1 LHSVINGVKH
11 YVSNSHA
18 ANSAELCWVNRE
30 GQVSYRESTRHQKK
44 PAEAKDPAAVWSKYL
59 NAPKFDSSN
68 AYDVLTASKV
78 PGAGT
83 SAVKVKKKEDKKAE
97 VEPVLDD
104 WEKFE
109 EG

>member
-1 LHSVINGVKH
+1 
-11 YVSNSHA
+11 
-18 ANSAELCWVNRE
+18 
-30 GQVSYRESTRHQKK
+30 
-44 PAEAKDPAAVWSKYL
+44 VWSKYL

-83 SAVKVKKKEDKKAE
+83 SAVKVKKKEEKAD